1 MAPPTP
7 VYSKTEIAKRY
18 GKQLENLEEHKCTL
32 MLLTQYECTFKI
44 DSERRQAPE
53 ILCMPFKRLF
63 QRCQITVME
72 KIDGHKTQTS
82 KWINIEVTD
91 EDTNAE
97 LFKNDKYRDQVGE
110 FRSAEQDLKRIMEQD
125 MI

>member
-7 VYSKTEIAKRY
+7 VYSKAEIAKKY
-18 GKQLENLEEHKCTL
+18 GKQLENPEAYKCTL

-63 QRCQITVME
+63 QRCQVPVIE
-72 KIDGHKTQTS
+72 KIDGHKVQS
-82 KWINIEVTD
+82 QKWINIEVTD
-91 EDTNAE
+91 NRTNAD
-97 LFKNDKYRDQVGE
+97 LFEQEKYQKQVAE
-110 FRSAEQDLKRIMEQD
+110 FRAAEKDLKRIMEEEV
-125 MI
+125 M

>member
-7 VYSKTEIAKRY
+7 VYSKAEIAKRY
-18 GKQLENLEEHKCTL
+18 AKILETPEEHECTL

-44 DSERRQAPE
+44 DSERRQAPK

-72 KIDGHKTQTS
+72 KVDGHKVQTK

-91 EDTNAE
+91 ETTNEE
-97 LFKNDKYRDQVGE
+97 LFKNEEYRDQVAE
-110 FRSAEQDLKRIMEQD
+110 FKGAEQDLKRLMEEE
-125 MI
+125 